1 MNLDDNVEA
10 LIGLGFV
17 GGDWDSDEKNSKI
30 LSGNISG
37 QKGSSYKQF
46 AHVYSV
52 KGHSKECKVRPGI
65 DGYTI
70 IKVYPESMLDDIPF
84 ESSSL
89 DDAIEA
95 VKRAQG
101 CVPGEIMGID
111 YDEEFPLEISDEDKE
126 YPLRAEISKPA
137 LTLLERRGV
146 DSVKVYEK
154 LIADLARVDPRML
167 EYAKKLLT

>member
-1 MNLDDNVEA
+1 METIKFGNTGKIVSR
-10 LIGLGFV
+10 LGF
-17 GGDWDSDEKNSKI
+17 GAMRFG
-30 LSGNISG
+30 
-37 QKGSSYKQF
+37 
-46 AHVYSV
+46 
-52 KGHSKECKVRPGI
+52 P
-65 DGYTI
+65 
-70 IKVYPESMLDDIPF
+70 DD
-84 ESSSL
+84 
-89 DDAIEA
+89 DQGIEA

-167 EYAKKLLT
+167 EYAKKLFDKKQIFKEQTGTKKTLFTTMITTYGAKQNNHYNSVVSTQLTMDSLFNP